1 MRRERRGPPI
11 SSSTEER
18 ASRVSAS
25 GKIGLKF
32 KAINHQQH
40 EQCNKSHSG
49 VRIFY
54 QSLNSNKKKLY
65 LAINDK
71 GKENSGKIL

>member
-18 ASRVSAS
+18 ASRVAAS

-32 KAINHQQH
+32 QAINHQQH

-54 QSLNSNKKKLY
+54 EGRNSNE
-65 LAINDK
+65 
-71 GKENSGKIL
+71 KETKFGYKR